1 MTDNTLRLIG
11 FNFDFVLG
19 KGSIFSIFSYY
30 ASEKIKMS
38 LTDSEEETHE
48 ITIFH
53 TALPRVLLVRFSRQV
68 HKNLRFART
77 IILSP
82 WKKISDRKLSNG
94 AFRSCKV
101 WETEKRVNCH
111 FTTVKTC
118 WHTKILSRFD

>member
-38 LTDSEEETHE
+38 LTDSEGETHE

-53 TALPRVLLVRFSRQV
+53 IALPRVLLVRFSRQV

-82 WKKISDRKLSNG
+82 WKKNI
-94 AFRSCKV
+94 
-101 WETEKRVNCH
+101 
-111 FTTVKTC
+111 
-118 WHTKILSRFD
+118 